1 MPARTIIAPSVLSA
15 DFSRLGVEVEAVVA
29 AGADWIH
36 LDVMDGHFVP
46 NITFGPP
53 VIKAIRHL
61 TDKVF
66 DCHLMIAP
74 ADPYLEAFAEAGC
87 DHITVH
93 AEAGPHLDRSLQAIR
108 HLGKKAGVSLNPS
121 TPESVIEYVLDRVD
135 LVLLMT
141 VNPGFGGQAFIPA
154 VIEKVKRVKALIGSR
169 PIDIE
174 IDGGITPETA
184 PLVTAA
190 GATALVAGSAIFKGG
205 TEAAYRDNIAA
216 IRRAA
221 DGGVRRAA

>member
-1 MPARTIIAPSVLSA
+1 MSARTIIAPSILSA
-15 DFSRLGVEVEAVVA
+15 DFSRLGDEVEAVA
-29 AGADWIH
+29 RAGADWIH

-53 VIKAIRHL
+53 VIKAIRSR

-66 DCHLMIAP
+66 DCHLMITP
-74 ADPYLEAFAEAGC
+74 ADPYLAAFADAGA
-87 DHITVH
+87 DIITVH

-108 HLGKKAGVSLNPS
+108 ALGKKAGVALNPS
-121 TPESVIEYVLDRVD
+121 TPESVIEYALDRLD
-135 LVLLMT
+135 LILLMT

-154 VIEKVKRVKALIGSR
+154 VVEKVRRVKTMIGDR
-169 PIDIE
+169 PIHIE

-190 GATALVAGSAIFKGG
+190 GADVLVAGSAVFKDGG
-205 TEAAYRDNIAA
+205 EAGYRKNIGA
-216 IRRAA
+216 IRNAA
-221 DGGVRRAA
+221 DRAVGRSV